1 MKAIVKPRP
10 VPGKEWPAGVELRDI
25 PEPEIEH
32 PEDIKIRVVS
42 AGICGTDVG
51 IYQSRSSVRNTM
63 SRAIKDE
70 VVIGHEF
77 CGIPVEA
84 GTHARVRLARILGHT
99 AGHDTLVSDFIS
111 GRTVTEVAGDIRLMD
126 FLGEHFYCS
135 AEMHITC
142 GWCHQCRMGERH
154 VCQNTII
161 KGVHDDGAF
170 AEYVVVPAWN
180 LLLFRHGEIPV
191 EIIAFM
197 DALGNAVHT
206 VQSVDIAGKSVAV
219 LGCGVQGLMA
229 TAVARHSGASHIYV
243 TDFTPPSSTWGSGH
257 IEETLFSMARHFG
270 ADHCFD
276 LALPEARERLSW
288 ASKRKPMVPGW
299 TLSSRCRGAI
309 QPTAMRWTWSEW
321 GGTLALLGLP
331 EGEFNIDFAREVIF
345 RGITIKGIV
354 GRRVFET
361 WEVMRNLLR
370 SGLADEIMESNFVSH
385 RLGLEDFTTG
395 IEAILRRDATK
406 VILNP

>member
-1 MKAIVKPRP
+1 
-10 VPGKEWPAGVELRDI
+10 
-25 PEPEIEH
+25 
-32 PEDIKIRVVS
+32 
-42 AGICGTDVG
+42 
-51 IYQSRSSVRNTM
+51 M

-70 VVIGHEF
+70 VVIGDEF

-321 GGTLALLGLP
+321 GGLALLGLP

-385 RLGLEDFTTG
+385 RLGLEDLTTG